1 MHVRC
6 GMHVRCTCVC
16 AVRACAVRAG
26 WLVQQPSPPFP
37 SPHPPE
43 DLLVVS
49 IDIDEIEET
58 IREDV
63 NSCFRK
69 EAQHHRPAG
78 SQPRRRRILCNS
90 EIVLMP
96 VFFSFILVSARVIAT
111 ELPCV
116 NHEVS
121 LASPMLKI
129 VAREA
134 RVPDADLS
142 CVAQKV
148 EVVQK
153 LNKFTTMARVYNF
166 VIETRWFSDFGRAR
180 NSEPRCR
187 DPAHSPLY
195 IQNN

>member
-37 SPHPPE
+37 SPLPPE

-96 VFFSFILVSARVIAT
+96 VL
-111 ELPCV
+111 
-116 NHEVS
+116 
-121 LASPMLKI
+121 
-129 VAREA
+129 
-134 RVPDADLS
+134 
-142 CVAQKV
+142 Q
-148 EVVQK
+148 
-153 LNKFTTMARVYNF
+153 
-166 VIETRWFSDFGRAR
+166 R
-180 NSEPRCR
+180 NSCPSLQFGNR
-187 DPAHSPLY
+187 PAHSPLTIVGITSLWY
-195 IQNN
+195 GREAAFGQFGQRSVRIPIGPLQYWTSVFCG